1 MSKKREYTVR
11 INGGAK
17 RGASRYQ
24 YSYSNTK
31 GIKLDLSPRSAT
43 IRMSLAS
50 TKSAS
55 EFGATGCRLY
65 DDSLYKTSMAWL
77 LRYGRIVPIQ
87 SVTVGV
93 DDSPETIV
101 YDAEK
106 PKRGTLPFSAIDFSG
121 KVDLPG
127 EFTSEQVMSTILSI
141 PRTKADHRLA
151 SLNALLLAKMKN
163 GRSSASDIVDRF
175 SNSWTALNGYYNF
188 VAYRARP
195 GARPNDS
202 EFMGISLQLHGLG
215 NRHVTAKHNVRLAH
229 TAIGTLK
236 GVRSLSDLSTPDM
249 RERLALLSDRI
260 RTFTDVQGNCPY
272 DSLTVD
278 GYLLFFLP
286 YYFRC
291 KLLHGEKPLPLFVY
305 GTDERVW
312 CPPILTDII
321 LAFLEKNLWKLFDSD
336 ELEAIDRKLQGL

>member
-31 GIKLDLSPRSAT
+31 GIKLNLSPRSAT

-127 EFTSEQVMSTILSI
+127 EFTSEQVMSTILSV

-163 GRSSASDIVDRF
+163 GRSGASDIVDRF
-175 SNSWTALNGYYNF
+175 SNSWTALNGYYSY
-188 VAYRARP
+188 VDSRAPQTHYKEKKKMRT
-195 GARPNDS
+195 
-202 EFMGISLQLHGLG
+202 SLQLHGMG
-215 NRHVTAKHNVRLAH
+215 DCDVTLTDGAQLERA
-229 TAIGTLK
+229 TIGALK
-236 GVRSLSDLSTPDM
+236 GVGGLSDLDTPAVK
-249 RERLALLSDRI
+249 ERLALLSDRI
-260 RTFTDVQGNCPY
+260 RTFTDKQGKCPY
-272 DSLTVD
+272 DSLTVY

-305 GTDERVW
+305 ETDERVW
-312 CPPILTDII
+312 CPPILSDLIV
-321 LAFLEKNLWKLFDSD
+321 AFLDKNLWKLFDSD

>member
-1 MSKKREYTVR
+1 MSKKREYTVH

-31 GIKLDLSPRSAT
+31 GIKLDLGPRSAT

-127 EFTSEQVMSTILSI
+127 EFTSEQVMSTILSV

-175 SNSWTALNGYYNF
+175 SNSWTALNGYYSY
-188 VAYRARP
+188 VDSRAPQTHYKEKKKMRT
-195 GARPNDS
+195 
-202 EFMGISLQLHGLG
+202 SLQLHGMGDCDVALTDG
-215 NRHVTAKHNVRLAH
+215 AQLERA
-229 TAIGTLK
+229 AIGALK
-236 GVRSLSDLSTPDM
+236 GVGGISDLDTPAM
-249 RERLALLSDRI
+249 KERLALLSDRI
-260 RTFTDVQGNCPY
+260 RTFTNDKGKCPY
-272 DSLTVD
+272 ESLTAD
-278 GYLLFFLP
+278 GFLLFFLP

-305 GTDERVW
+305 ETDERVW
-312 CPPILTDII
+312 CPPILSDLIV
-321 LAFLEKNLWKLFDSD
+321 AFLDKNLWKLFDSD
-336 ELEAIDRKLQGL
+336 ELEAIDQKLWGL